1 LQSLRASSV
10 MRPAWVNEPATF
22 AMELAG
28 EQPSPRPAVRDGMK
42 QELYES
48 RCSHRG
54 SKSKGVGR
62 DFRGCTGRCS
72 NPSASA
78 SLASQNDDEFSD
90 RERSELAPQFLFA
103 EFFVWKRRGANG

>member
-1 LQSLRASSV
+1 

-78 SLASQNDDEFSD
+78 SLASQNDDEFVIARD
-90 RERSELAPQFLFA
+90 PIFR
-103 EFFVWKRRGANG
+103 FVVFVRQVFVRKS